1 MSKHHVTKIRAPLD
15 QRIFIGILEEFLNEL
30 SPHYFFPPFFLQIS
44 FVPKELFMCL
54 HGEKESE
61 EGVEESG
68 EQRTLYII
76 YFLYFILQII
86 LRACLVH
93 T

>member
-1 MSKHHVTKIRAPLD
+1 
-15 QRIFIGILEEFLNEL
+15 
-30 SPHYFFPPFFLQIS
+30 
-44 FVPKELFMCL
+44 MCL